1 MLFIA
6 LSWERRDRCMI
17 HNFLHIFFI
26 SLFVADHIRGYADH
40 AVFQSAS
47 RDRSG
52 VRCEDG
58 LVLSSRP
65 VHPCTRSS
73 HPRSGALFS
82 GFIARSR
89 QPVLSITT
97 FSAQKHFSLNFDC
110 IEVKFYVILTS

>member
-1 MLFIA
+1 MIQYFQHLFF
-6 LSWERRDRCMI
+6 
-17 HNFLHIFFI
+17 N
-26 SLFVADHIRGYADH
+26 SLIVADHIRGYADH

-73 HPRSGALFS
+73 HHRSGALFS

>member
-1 MLFIA
+1 
-6 LSWERRDRCMI
+6 MI
-17 HNFLHIFFI
+17 QYFLYIFFI

-40 AVFQSAS
+40 SVFQSAS

-58 LVLSSRP
+58 LVLSSKP
-65 VHPCTRSS
+65 VHPCTRSL